1 MGKKNPVIVKARQ
14 EGYNHG
20 FKVGFDQGVISGRN
34 TATYVIASK
43 FDGLNKVPGI
53 GPKMMEKIVQ
63 HFGKEYFQ
71 EVPDEYKQTVSDAEG
86 P

>member
-14 EGYNHG
+14 EGYNDG
-20 FKVGFDQGVISGRN
+20 FKIGFDQGVITGRN
-34 TATYVIASK
+34 TATYILASK

-53 GPKMMEKIVQ
+53 GPKLMDKIVQ

-71 EVPDEYKQTVSDAEG
+71 EVPNEYKEIVRDAEG
-86 P
+86 S